1 MSGARSASAH
11 DNAQL
16 TSRAIDS
23 STSISGVSASGAS
36 AGPARILRRSERLFH
51 QFAMLSAVTYMLVTT
66 GTMLV
71 LGGAEGGWRAAGG
84 GLFLV
89 AATGLLL
96 IPTFGD
102 HSERVQAG
110 LGALAAVPAG
120 LAAIPPGWE
129 YVGVLTSAHPMLSLG
144 AGAVLATT
152 TAVGFVR
159 ATPAALV
166 ATVAAG
172 WATAQAGMAYSAK
185 SSAGIL
191 VVWIGGGLLVTATRT
206 GFGRAIAATAAAVD
220 AEAALFRRREVWEA
234 RKRRNRLLH
243 DTVLATADLL
253 ARSGGGIDPA
263 MARAAAL
270 RDIDVLNGRGRP
282 RVLSSAPIDTGTNTD
297 EDVPDSALL
306 AAMTT
311 IAEECAVG
319 GLLVE
324 VSVGEGLPPVE
335 PRVCDEA
342 AGAVREALRNVQRHS
357 GVDRADLSLSAA
369 KDGSAPA
376 PGQVVIVTVVDSGR
390 GFDPNAVGAERL
402 GLSGSITERIQD
414 VGGRSRIW
422 SSPGHGC
429 TVMISIPALPPAAD
443 RQQARTSAPS
453 VMSTTIVPRGGSH
466 GNS

>member
-1 MSGARSASAH
+1 MSGGRSASGH
-11 DNAQL
+11 DTAQL
-16 TSRAIDS
+16 
-23 STSISGVSASGAS
+23 ASGAS
-36 AGPARILRRSERLFH
+36 TASTGTRDLRNSGDSTGPDRVLRRSERLFH
-51 QFAMLSAVTYMLVTT
+51 QFAMLSAVTYMLVAT

-71 LGGAEGGWRAAGG
+71 LGGTEGGWRAVGG
-84 GLFLV
+84 GLMLV

-96 IPTFGD
+96 IPTFRD

-110 LGALAAVPAG
+110 FGAVAAVPAG
-120 LAAIPPGWE
+120 LAAVPPGWE
-129 YVGVLTSAHPMLSLG
+129 HVGVLTWAHPVLSLG

-172 WATAQAGMAYSAK
+172 WASTQAGMDYSAK
-185 SSAGIL
+185 SAAGIL

-220 AEAALFRRREVWEA
+220 AEAALSRRREVWEA
-234 RKRRNRLLH
+234 RRRRNRLLH

-253 ARSGGGIDPA
+253 ARSGGDIDPA
-263 MARAAAL
+263 KARAAAL
-270 RDIDVLNGRGRP
+270 RDIDVLDGQGPARP
-282 RVLSSAPIDTGTNTD
+282 PSSAATDTDTD
-297 EDVPDSALL
+297 TAGSALL

-311 IAEECAVG
+311 IAAEFEAG

-324 VSVGEGLPPVE
+324 LSVGESLPPVE

-342 AGAVREALRNVQRHS
+342 AWAVREALRNVQRHS

-369 KDGSAPA
+369 EDGSAPA
-376 PGQVVIVTVVDSGR
+376 PGQVVVVTVVDSGR
-390 GFDPNAVGAERL
+390 GFDLSAVGAERL

-422 SSPGHGC
+422 SSLGHGC
-429 TVMISIPALPPAAD
+429 TVMISIPASPPAAD
-443 RQQARTSAPS
+443 ESQARTTSHRVMSATTAPS
-453 VMSTTIVPRGGSH
+453 GSSH
-466 GNS
+466 DNS